1 MRFILTLLFLT
12 LPLQA
17 AAQVE
22 CSVIDGLERI
32 QFAGQRLSEQ
42 PTLDPESADAVL
54 IIRETKRLDSDK
66 VKFAATNT
74 LTPLDVARLVS
85 FYQMSEMLA
94 RTIVNR
100 RPDKSYSVF
109 TAPSFNQ
116 HMTNTKR
123 ILPMF
128 SCNPLSGVRGADGLE
143 KVSSTLGESKAG
155 KPISI
160 KKIGFWLVGLIA
172 AGILASLIK
181 VQFSLYM
188 ARKKR
193 RSQRFRVHI
202 PTKVKMRGTRYTGTI
217 LDISCNGV
225 KIQIDHISGG
235 EHGAPIDIWINAGW
249 QTAHISWSNIHY
261 VGVRFADALQHKL
274 VMALVD
280 DDRHAPK
287 ARKNGALKDAVLLR
301 QR

>member
-17 AAQVE
+17 AAQVD

-32 QFAGQRLSEQ
+32 QFAEQRLSQ
-42 PTLDPESADAVL
+42 QTTFDPRSADATL
-54 IIRETKRLDSDK
+54 IVAETKRLDSDK

-85 FYQMSEMLA
+85 FYQMSDMLA
-94 RTIVNR
+94 RTIVNQ
-100 RPDKSYSVF
+100 RPDKSHSIF

-116 HMTNTKR
+116 HMTNAKR

-128 SCNPLSGVRGADGLE
+128 ACNPLSGVRGADGLE

-155 KPISI
+155 KSISI

-172 AGILASLIK
+172 AGLLASLIK
-181 VQFSLYM
+181 VQVSLYL

-202 PTKVKMRGTRYTGTI
+202 PTKVKMRETHHSGTI

-225 KIQIDHISGG
+225 KIQIDHMSSG
-235 EHGAPIDIWINAGW
+235 EHGTPIDIWINGGW
-249 QTAHISWSNIHY
+249 QAAYISWSNIHY
-261 VGVRFADALQHKL
+261 VGVRFTHALQCKL

-287 ARKNGALKDAVLLR
+287 TRKNGARKDAVLLR